1 MALRSGD
8 FPWMM
13 DHGPHFFATARL
25 FNGMTPIER
34 VNALPRAHGEGRES
48 HLRGVTSVTWMYE
61 GGEADGLW
69 MQADTEPEAGRYVG
83 FHTEVVGTKG
93 SILVFGEGGGS
104 APGFPQVAPVTLY
117 ANGTETYFDPEG
129 GEDRSC
135 ASNNSYYD
143 RAHGNALRNFA
154 CTVLDGMPARYTP
167 EDGIADLTA
176 TLADVPEDWTA
187 YGAD

>member
-1 MALRSGD
+1 
-8 FPWMM
+8 MM

-93 SILVFGEGGGS
+93 SILVFG
-104 APGFPQVAPVTLY
+104 
-117 ANGTETYFDPEG
+117 G
-129 GEDRSC
+129 GEVGPVR
-135 ASNNSYYD
+135 
-143 RAHGNALRNFA
+143 RTTLITIGR
-154 CTVLDGMPARYTP
+154 
-167 EDGIADLTA
+167 TA
-176 TLADVPEDWTA
+176 THCVISLVRCWTGCRRA
-187 YGAD
+187 TRRRTESPI

>member
-1 MALRSGD
+1 
-8 FPWMM
+8 M

-129 GEDRSC
+129 GEVGPVR
-135 ASNNSYYD
+135 
-143 RAHGNALRNFA
+143 RTTLITIGR
-154 CTVLDGMPARYTP
+154 
-167 EDGIADLTA
+167 TA
-176 TLADVPEDWTA
+176 THCVISLVRCWTGCRRA
-187 YGAD
+187 TRRRTESPI

>member
-1 MALRSGD
+1 
-8 FPWMM
+8 M

-117 ANGTETYFDPEG
+117 ANGAETYFDPEG